1 MKALNHLS
9 IPEIKKKLENN
20 EFPFSGITLYGSTEF
35 HFLQPSFYAGVA
47 MHAGHLVR
55 SDLDNIMLATEKGRF
70 REEDPYTERFIK
82 KFPIQIIGRDSR
94 FEYDLNREAGRA
106 ISDYEK
112 KIWGIRVW
120 KNELDREERNFSLIK
135 HQEFHDLMDLVVE
148 YLNRQNRY
156 SVVFDM
162 HSYCYQREGTISWHD
177 DPRPEINIGTRA
189 VNRTVFGRVI
199 EDLKYQLSNMRIDGY
214 PVRIAENEV
223 FSGGY
228 LAKRLSKAY
237 PDRLL
242 VLSLEYKKIFMDEKT
257 GELYNSEFDLLTQC
271 FNNVVHK
278 IVESGFFE

>member
-20 EFPFSGITLYGSTEF
+20 EFPFSGITLYGSIEF

-55 SDLDNIMLATEKGRF
+55 SSLDSIMLATEKDRF

-106 ISDYEK
+106 IYDHEE

-120 KNELDREERNFSLIK
+120 KNELDQKERNLSLTR
-135 HQEFHDLMDLVVE
+135 HREFHDLMDIVVE
-148 YLNRQNRY
+148 YLNRQTRY

-162 HSYCYQREGTISWHD
+162 HSFCYRREGEIPWFNSPW
-177 DPRPEINIGTRA
+177 PEINIGSKA
-189 VNRTVFGRVI
+189 VNRTVFGHVI
-199 EDLKYQLSNMRIDGY
+199 EDFKHHLSNMRINGY
-214 PVRIAENEV
+214 PVRIAENKV

-242 VLSLEYKKIFMDEKT
+242 VLSLEYKKIFMDEVT
-257 GELYNSEFDLLTQC
+257 GELYNREFEILIRG
-271 FNNVVHK
+271 FNKAVQKMVG
-278 IVESGFFE
+278 SDFFR

>member
-1 MKALNHLS
+1 MKAINHLS

-20 EFPFSGITLYGSTEF
+20 EFPFSGITLYGSIEF

-55 SDLDNIMLATEKGRF
+55 PGLDNVMLATKKDRF

-82 KFPIQIIGRDSR
+82 KLPIQIIGRDSR
-94 FEYDLNREAGRA
+94 FEYDMNREAGRA
-106 ISDYEK
+106 IYDHEE

-120 KNELDREERNFSLIK
+120 KNELDREARNLSLIK
-135 HQEFHDLMDLVVE
+135 HQEFHDLMDIVVE

-162 HSYCYQREGTISWHD
+162 HSYCYRREKTVSWYD
-177 DPRPEINIGTRA
+177 DPGPEINIGTRA
-189 VNRTVFGRVI
+189 VNRIVFGRVI
-199 EDLKYQLSNMRIDGY
+199 EDFKHHLSAVRIDGY
-214 PVRIAENEV
+214 PIRLAENKI
-223 FSGGY
+223 FYGGY

-257 GELYNSEFDLLTQC
+257 GELYHKEFEVLIHS
-271 FNNVVHK
+271 FNNAVQNV
-278 IVESGFFE
+278 VESGFFE

>member
-1 MKALNHLS
+1 MKTPNHLS
-9 IPEIKKKLENN
+9 IREIERKLENN
-20 EFPFSGITLYGSTEF
+20 EFPFSGITLYGSIEF

-55 SDLDNIMLATEKGRF
+55 SGLDNVMLATEKDRF

-106 ISDYEK
+106 ICDHEEN
-112 KIWGIRVW
+112 IWGIRVW

-135 HQEFHDLMDLVVE
+135 HQEFHDLMDIVVE

-162 HSYCYQREGTISWHD
+162 HSYCYRREVTISWYD
-177 DPRPEINIGTRA
+177 DPRPEINIGTGA
-189 VNRTVFGRVI
+189 VNRTVFDRVI
-199 EDLKYQLSNMRIDGY
+199 EDFKNHLSNMRIDGY
-214 PVRIAENEV
+214 PVRVAENEV
-223 FSGGY
+223 FRGGY

-242 VLSLEYKKIFMDEKT
+242 VLSLEYKKIFMDEVT
-257 GELYNSEFDLLTQC
+257 GVLYNREFEVLTQC

>member
-1 MKALNHLS
+1 MKTLNHLS

-20 EFPFSGITLYGSTEF
+20 EFPFSGITQHGSIEF

-55 SDLDNIMLATEKGRF
+55 SGLDNVMLATEKDRF

-106 ISDYEK
+106 IYDHEE

-120 KNELDREERNFSLIK
+120 KSELDREERNLSLNK
-135 HQEFHDLMDLVVE
+135 HQEFHDLMDIVVE

-162 HSYCYQREGTISWHD
+162 HSYCYRREGAISWHD
-177 DPRPEINIGTRA
+177 DPWPEINIGSRA
-189 VNRTVFGRVI
+189 VNRTVFGPVI
-199 EDLKYQLSNMRIDGY
+199 EDFKHHLSNVRIDGY
-214 PVRIAENEV
+214 PVRLAENEV

-242 VLSLEYKKIFMDEKT
+242 VLAVEYKKIFMDEVT
-257 GELYNSEFDLLTQC
+257 GELYNKEFEVLIQC
-271 FNNVVHK
+271 FNRAVQKV
-278 IVESGFFE
+278 VESGFFD

>member
-20 EFPFSGITLYGSTEF
+20 EFPFSGITQHGSIEF

-55 SDLDNIMLATEKGRF
+55 PGLDNVMLATEKDRF
-70 REEDPYTERFIK
+70 REEDPYTETFIK
-82 KFPIQIIGRDSR
+82 KFPIQIISRDSR

-106 ISDYEK
+106 IYDHEE

-120 KNELDREERNFSLIK
+120 KNELNREERNLSLIK
-135 HQEFHDLMDLVVE
+135 HQEFHDHMDIVVE

-162 HSYCYQREGTISWHD
+162 QSYCYRRGGAISWHEN
-177 DPRPEINIGTRA
+177 PLPEINIGSKA
-189 VNRTVFGRVI
+189 VNRTVFGQVI
-199 EDLKYQLSNMRIDGY
+199 KDLKHHLSNVRIDGY
-214 PVRIAENEV
+214 PLRLAENEV

-228 LAKRLSKAY
+228 LAKRLSKIY
-237 PDRLL
+237 PDKLL
-242 VLSLEYKKIFMDEKT
+242 VLSLEYKKIFMNEKT
-257 GELYNSEFDLLTQC
+257 GELYHKEFEVLIHS
-271 FNNVVHK
+271 FNNAVQKVVK
-278 IVESGFFE
+278 SGFFE